1 MNWHKNLVEKSLK
14 SFGMSSYQG
23 MWSAFIKGVLIT
35 CILFY
40 FIDYNKNSDDNKIKF
55 EIEYSEKFQED
66 GFDGRLLLMIS
77 NDNRAEPRFQI
88 NDSHNTQMIFGV
100 DVESWDANQK
110 VVIDSEAIG
119 YPIKSTKEIQEGE
132 YYVQAFLH
140 KYETFN
146 LSTGYS
152 VKLPMDQGE
161 GQKWNISP
169 KNLYSTPKKI
179 KIKNSA
185 TISISLDN
193 EIPPIEPAEDTEF
206 IKHVKIKSEM
216 LSKFWGRDMY
226 LQANVLV
233 PHGFNQK
240 SNTRYP
246 LMIFHGHFPNTF
258 RGFRTEPPTAPEED
272 TIYNSRFGITG
283 YQYIQE
289 KEAYDLYKNWIS
301 DDFPRFLAIEIQH
314 QNPYYDDSYAVNS
327 ANIGPYGDAITYELI
342 PHVEKLFNGVGEPWG
357 RFLYGGST
365 GGWESLAAQ
374 VFYPKEYNGC
384 FAACPD
390 PIDFRAFT
398 VVNIYEDDNA
408 YYHEGSFRKTLRAG
422 MRDGKGIIKNHLI
435 QINQRESV
443 LGSKGRSGDQ
453 WDIWQA
459 VYSPSGEDGYPKP
472 IWDRETGKID
482 KDVAKYWKE
491 NYDLSYIMKRD
502 WDKIGKDLEGKIHIY
517 CGDMDNYYLNN
528 AVVLT
533 EEFLESTTDPYYNG
547 EVDYGDMAEHCW
559 NGDHENPNHISRLRY
574 NTMYIPK
581 IKERL
586 RKTAPKNHNLENWGF

>member
-1 MNWHKNLVEKSLK
+1 MNWYNNLFDKKKFKFFS
-14 SFGMSSYQG
+14 
-23 MWSAFIKGVLIT
+23 FIKGIIFT
-35 CILFY
+35 SILFLC
-40 FIDYNKNSDDNKIKF
+40 IDYYKSNGDNKIKF
-55 EIEYSEKFQED
+55 EIDYSNEFQVD
-66 GFDGRLLLMIS
+66 GFDGRVLLMIS
-77 NDNRAEPRFQI
+77 NNNNAEPRFQI
-88 NDSHNTQMIFGV
+88 NDNHNTQMIFGIDV
-100 DVESWDANQK
+100 DSWNANEKIIIDA
-110 VVIDSEAIG
+110 EAFG
-119 YPIKSTKEIQEGE
+119 YPVKSINDIEEGE
-132 YYVQAFLH
+132 YYVQALLH

-146 LSTGYS
+146 LSTGYT
-152 VKLPMDQGE
+152 VKLPKDQGE

-179 KIKNSA
+179 KIKKSN
-185 TISISLDN
+185 TIHITLDN
-193 EIPPIEPAEDTEF
+193 EIPPIEPAKDTEY
-206 IKHVKIKSEM
+206 IKHIKIKSEM
-216 LSKFWGRDMY
+216 LSEFWGRDMY

-233 PHGFNQK
+233 PHGFDKK
-240 SNTRYP
+240 SKTRYP
-246 LMIFHGHFPNTF
+246 LMIFHGHFPYTF
-258 RGFRTEPPTAPEED
+258 RGFRTTQPSAPEED

-283 YQYIQE
+283 YKYIQE
-289 KEAYDLYKNWIS
+289 KEAYDLYNNWIS
-301 DDFPRFLAIEIQH
+301 NDFPRFLAIEIQH

-342 PHVEKLFNGVGEPWG
+342 PHVEKLFNGVGEAWG

-374 VFYPKEYNGC
+374 VLYPKEYNGC

-398 VVNIYEDDNA
+398 VVNLYEDDNA
-408 YYHEGSFRKTLRAG
+408 YYHEGSNRKTLRAG

-435 QINQRESV
+435 QINQRESA

-482 KDVAKYWKE
+482 KEVAEYWKE

-502 WDKIGKDLEGKIHIY
+502 WDKIGKDLEGKINIY

-533 EEFLESTTDPYYNG
+533 EEFLESTSDPYYNG

-559 NGDHENPNHISRLRY
+559 NGDQENPNHISRLRY

-581 IKERL
+581 IRERL
-586 RKTAPKNHNLENWGF
+586 KKTAPKNNNLKNWGI

>member
-1 MNWHKNLVEKSLK
+1 MKNKTLNYFNSN
-14 SFGMSSYQG
+14 SYER
-23 MWSAFIKGVLIT
+23 SYILSVKRILIVLISF
-35 CILFY
+35 ILFY
-40 FIDYNKNSDDNKIKF
+40 CSEKKNYNKTKF
-55 EIEYSEKFQED
+55 EITYPEKFSEN
-66 GFDGRLLLMIS
+66 GYDGRLLLMIS
-77 NDNRAEPRFQI
+77 NNNNAEPRFQI
-88 NDSHNTQMIFGV
+88 NDNHHTQIIFGI
-100 DVESWDANQK
+100 DVESWKSGETQ
-110 VVIDSEAIG
+110 IFDSNVYG
-119 YPIKSTKEIQEGE
+119 YPIKSIGNLKEGE

-146 LSTGYS
+146 LSTGYK
-152 VKLPMDQGE
+152 VKLPKDQGE

-169 KNLYSTPKKI
+169 KNLYSTPKKVKISKSGTI
-179 KIKNSA
+179 KL
-185 TISISLDN
+185 SLEN
-193 EIPPIEPAEDTEF
+193 EISPIEPIKDSKY

-216 LSKFWGRDMY
+216 LSKFWGRDMF

-233 PHGFNQK
+233 PHNFNK
-240 SNTRYP
+240 NSKVKYP

-258 RGFRTEPPTAPEED
+258 RGFRTEPPAAPKKD

-283 YQYIQE
+283 YKYIQE

-301 DDFPRFLAIEIQH
+301 DDFPRFIAIEIQH

-327 ANIGPYGDAITYELI
+327 ANLGPYGDAITYELI
-342 PHVEKLFNGVGEPWG
+342 PHVENLFNGVGEGWG

-365 GGWESLAAQ
+365 GGWEALAVQ
-374 VFYPKEYNGC
+374 VFYPSEYNGC

-398 VVNIYEDDNA
+398 VVNIYEDENA
-408 YYHEGSFRKTLRAG
+408 YYHKSDYKKTLRAG
-422 MRDGKGIIKNHLI
+422 MRDGKGIIKSHLI
-435 QINQRESV
+435 DMNHREMV

-459 VYSPSGEDGYPKP
+459 VFSPAGDDGYPKP
-472 IWDRETGKID
+472 IWDKKTGKID
-482 KDVAKYWKE
+482 KYVAEYWKE
-491 NYDLSYIMKRD
+491 NYDLSYILERD
-502 WDKIGKDLEGKIHIY
+502 WNKIGNDLIGKLHIY

-533 EEFLESTTDPYYNG
+533 EEFLESTKNPYYEG
-547 EVDYGDMAEHCW
+547 EVDYGNLAEHCW

-574 NTMYIPK
+574 NTMYLPK

-586 RKTAPKNHNLENWGF
+586 KKTAPKNHNLINWGI

>member
-1 MNWHKNLVEKSLK
+1 MNWHKNLVDKTLK
-14 SFGMSSYQG
+14 SFGITSYQG
-23 MWSAFIKGVLIT
+23 MWIAFIKGIIVTWL
-35 CILFY
+35 LFL
-40 FIDYNKNSDDNKIKF
+40 FIDYYKGNDDNKIKF
-55 EIEYSEKFQED
+55 EIDYSNKFQEN
-66 GFDGRLLLMIS
+66 GFDGRILLMIS
-77 NDNRAEPRFQI
+77 NNNNAEPRFQI
-88 NDSHNTQMIFGV
+88 NDNHNTQMIFGIDV
-100 DVESWDANQK
+100 DSWNANEKIIIDA
-110 VVIDSEAIG
+110 EAFG
-119 YPIKSTKEIQEGE
+119 YPIKSINDIEEGE
-132 YYVQAFLH
+132 YYVQALLH

-146 LSTGYS
+146 LSTGYT
-152 VKLPMDQGE
+152 VKLPKDQGE

-179 KIKNSA
+179 KIKKSQ
-185 TISISLDN
+185 TINITLDN
-193 EIPPIEPAEDTEF
+193 EIPPIEPAKDTEY
-206 IKHVKIKSEM
+206 IKHIKIKSEM

-233 PHGFNQK
+233 PHGFDKK
-240 SNTRYP
+240 SKTRYP
-246 LMIFHGHFPNTF
+246 LMIFHGHFPYTF
-258 RGFRTEPPTAPEED
+258 RGFRTTPPTAPEED

-283 YQYIQE
+283 YKYIQQ
-289 KEAYDLYKNWIS
+289 KEAYDLYNTWTS
-301 DDFPRFLAIEIQH
+301 NDFPRFLAIEIQH

-342 PHVEKLFNGVGEPWG
+342 PHVEKLFNGVGEAWG

-374 VFYPKEYNGC
+374 VLYPKEYNGC

-398 VVNIYEDDNA
+398 VVNLYEDDNA
-408 YYHEGSFRKTLRAG
+408 YYHEGSNRKTLRAG

-435 QINQRESV
+435 QINQRESA

-482 KDVAKYWKE
+482 KEVAEYWKE

-502 WDKIGKDLEGKIHIY
+502 WDKIGKDLEGKINIY

-533 EEFLESTTDPYYNG
+533 EEFLESTTNPYYNG

-559 NGDHENPNHISRLRY
+559 NGDQENPNHISRLRY

-581 IKERL
+581 IRDRL
-586 RKTAPKNHNLENWGF
+586 KKTAPKNNNLKNWGI

>member
-1 MNWHKNLVEKSLK
+1 MNWYKNLFDKKKFKFFS
-14 SFGMSSYQG
+14 
-23 MWSAFIKGVLIT
+23 FIKGIIFT
-35 CILFY
+35 SILFLC
-40 FIDYNKNSDDNKIKF
+40 IDYYKSNGDNKIKF
-55 EIEYSEKFQED
+55 EIDYSNEFQDD
-66 GFDGRLLLMIS
+66 GFDGRVLLMIS
-77 NDNRAEPRFQI
+77 NNNNAEPRFQI
-88 NDSHNTQMIFGV
+88 NDNHNTQMIFGIDV
-100 DVESWDANQK
+100 DSWNANEKIIIDA
-110 VVIDSEAIG
+110 EAFG
-119 YPIKSTKEIQEGE
+119 YPIKSINDIEEGE
-132 YYVQAFLH
+132 YYVQALLH

-146 LSTGYS
+146 LSTGYT
-152 VKLPMDQGE
+152 VKLPKDQGE

-179 KIKNSA
+179 KIKKSK
-185 TISISLDN
+185 TINITLEN
-193 EIPPIEPAEDTEF
+193 EIPPIEPAKDTEY
-206 IKHVKIKSEM
+206 IKHIKIKSEM

-233 PHGFNQK
+233 PHGFDKK
-240 SNTRYP
+240 SKTRYP
-246 LMIFHGHFPNTF
+246 LMIFHGHFPYTF
-258 RGFRTEPPTAPEED
+258 RGFRTTPPTAPEED

-283 YQYIQE
+283 YKYIQQ
-289 KEAYDLYKNWIS
+289 KEAYDLYNTWTS
-301 DDFPRFLAIEIQH
+301 NDFPRFLAIEIKH

-342 PHVEKLFNGVGEPWG
+342 PHVEKLFNGVGEAWG

-374 VFYPKEYNGC
+374 VLYPKEYNGC

-398 VVNIYEDDNA
+398 VVNLYEDDNA
-408 YYHEGSFRKTLRAG
+408 YYHEGSNRKTLRAG

-435 QINQRESV
+435 QINQRESA

-482 KDVAKYWKE
+482 KEVAEYWKE

-502 WDKIGKDLEGKIHIY
+502 WDKIGKDLEGKINIY

-533 EEFLESTTDPYYNG
+533 EEFLESTTNPYYNG

-559 NGDHENPNHISRLRY
+559 NGDQENPNHISRLRY

-581 IKERL
+581 IRDRL
-586 RKTAPKNHNLENWGF
+586 KKTAPKNNNLKNWGI

>member
-1 MNWHKNLVEKSLK
+1 MKNKTLNYFNSN
-14 SFGMSSYQG
+14 SYERSYIL
-23 MWSAFIKGVLIT
+23 SAKRILIVLISF
-35 CILFY
+35 ILFY
-40 FIDYNKNSDDNKIKF
+40 CSEKKNYNKTKF
-55 EIEYSEKFQED
+55 EITYPEKFSEN
-66 GFDGRLLLMIS
+66 GYDGRLLLMIS
-77 NDNRAEPRFQI
+77 NNSNAEPRFQI
-88 NDSHNTQMIFGV
+88 NDSHHTQIIFGI
-100 DVESWDANQK
+100 DVESWKSVETQ
-110 VVIDSEAIG
+110 IFDSNVYG
-119 YPIKSTKEIQEGE
+119 YPIKSIGNLKEGE

-146 LSTGYS
+146 LSTGYK
-152 VKLPMDQGE
+152 VKLPKDQGE

-169 KNLYSTPKKI
+169 KNLYSTPKKVKISKSGAI
-179 KIKNSA
+179 KI
-185 TISISLDN
+185 SLEN
-193 EIPPIEPAEDTEF
+193 EISPIEPIKDSKY

-216 LSKFWGRDMY
+216 LSKFWGRDMF

-233 PHGFNQK
+233 PHNFNKK
-240 SNTRYP
+240 SKVKYP

-258 RGFRTEPPTAPEED
+258 RGFRTEPPTAPKKD

-283 YQYIQE
+283 YKYIQE

-301 DDFPRFLAIEIQH
+301 DDFPRFIAIEIQH

-327 ANIGPYGDAITYELI
+327 ANLGPYGDAITYELI
-342 PHVEKLFNGVGEPWG
+342 PHVENLFNGVGEGWG

-365 GGWESLAAQ
+365 GGWEALAVQ
-374 VFYPKEYNGC
+374 VFYPSEYNGC

-398 VVNIYEDDNA
+398 VVNIYEDENA
-408 YYHEGSFRKTLRAG
+408 YYHKSDYKKTLRAG
-422 MRDGKGIIKNHLI
+422 MRDGKGIIKSHLI
-435 QINQRESV
+435 DMNHREMV

-459 VYSPSGEDGYPKP
+459 VFSPAGDDGYPKP
-472 IWDRETGKID
+472 IWDKKTGKID
-482 KDVAKYWKE
+482 KYVAEYWKE
-491 NYDLSYIMKRD
+491 NYDLSYILERD
-502 WDKIGKDLEGKIHIY
+502 WNKIGNDLIGKLHIY

-533 EEFLESTTDPYYNG
+533 EEFLESTKNPYYEG
-547 EVDYGDMAEHCW
+547 EVDYGNLAEHCW

-574 NTMYIPK
+574 NTMYLPK

-586 RKTAPKNHNLENWGF
+586 KKTAPKNHNLINWGI

>member
-1 MNWHKNLVEKSLK
+1 MNWYKNLVDKKFKFFS
-14 SFGMSSYQG
+14 
-23 MWSAFIKGVLIT
+23 FIKGIIFT
-35 CILFY
+35 SILFLC
-40 FIDYNKNSDDNKIKF
+40 IDYYNGNDDNKIKF
-55 EIEYSEKFQED
+55 EIDYSNEFQDD
-66 GFDGRLLLMIS
+66 GFDGRVLLMIS
-77 NDNRAEPRFQI
+77 NNNNAEPRFQI
-88 NDSHNTQMIFGV
+88 NDNHNTQMIFGIDV
-100 DVESWDANQK
+100 DSWNANEKIIIDA
-110 VVIDSEAIG
+110 EAFG
-119 YPIKSTKEIQEGE
+119 YPVKSINDIEEGE
-132 YYVQAFLH
+132 YYVQALLH

-146 LSTGYS
+146 LSTGYT
-152 VKLPMDQGE
+152 VKLPKDQGE

-179 KIKNSA
+179 KIKKSN
-185 TISISLDN
+185 TIHITLDN
-193 EIPPIEPAEDTEF
+193 EIPPIEPAKDTEY
-206 IKHVKIKSEM
+206 IKHIKIKSEM
-216 LSKFWGRDMY
+216 LSEFWGRDMY

-233 PHGFNQK
+233 PHGFDKK
-240 SNTRYP
+240 SKTRYP
-246 LMIFHGHFPNTF
+246 LMIFHGHFPYTF
-258 RGFRTEPPTAPEED
+258 GGFRTTQPSAPEED

-283 YQYIQE
+283 YKYIQE
-289 KEAYDLYKNWIS
+289 KEAHDLYNNWIS
-301 DDFPRFLAIEIQH
+301 NDFPRFLAIEIQH

-342 PHVEKLFNGVGEPWG
+342 PHVEKLFNGVGEAWG

-374 VFYPKEYNGC
+374 VLYPKEYNGC

-398 VVNIYEDDNA
+398 VVNLYEDDNA
-408 YYHEGSFRKTLRAG
+408 YYHEGSNRKTLRAG

-435 QINQRESV
+435 QINQRESA

-482 KDVAKYWKE
+482 KEVAEYWKE

-502 WDKIGKDLEGKIHIY
+502 WDKIGKDLEGKINIY

-559 NGDHENPNHISRLRY
+559 NGDQENPNHISRLRY

-581 IKERL
+581 IRDRL
-586 RKTAPKNHNLENWGF
+586 KKTAPKNNNLKNWGI

>member
-77 NDNRAEPRFQI
+77 NNNRAEPRFQI

-100 DVESWDANQK
+100 DVESWDANK
-110 VVIDSEAIG
+110 KIVIDSEAIG
-119 YPIKSTKEIQEGE
+119 YPIKSIKEIQEGE

-146 LSTGYS
+146 LSTGYT

-179 KIKNSA
+179 KIKNSS

-193 EIPPIEPAEDTEF
+193 EIPPIEPERDTEF
-206 IKHVKIKSEM
+206 IKHVKIRSEM

-233 PHGFNQK
+233 PHGFDEK

-258 RGFRTEPPTAPEED
+258 RGFRTVPPTAPEKD

-301 DDFPRFLAIEIQH
+301 NDFPRFLAIEIQH

-435 QINQRESV
+435 QINKRESV

-482 KDVAKYWKE
+482 KDVANYWKE

-586 RKTAPKNHNLENWGF
+586 RKTAPKNHNLENWNI

>member
-55 EIEYSEKFQED
+55 EIEYSEKFQEE

-233 PHGFNQK
+233 PHGFDQK

-374 VFYPKEYNGC
+374 VLYPKEYNGC

>member
-23 MWSAFIKGVLIT
+23 MWSAFIKGVVIT
-35 CILFY
+35 CIIFY
-40 FIDYNKNSDDNKIKF
+40 FIDYDKNSDDNKIKF

-77 NDNRAEPRFQI
+77 NNNKDEPRFQI

-119 YPIKSTKEIQEGE
+119 YPIKSIKEIQEGE

-146 LSTGYS
+146 LSTGYT

-179 KIKNSA
+179 KIKNSS

-193 EIPPIEPAEDTEF
+193 EIPPIEPAKDTDF

-233 PHGFNQK
+233 PHGFDEK

-258 RGFRTEPPTAPEED
+258 RGFRTVPPTAPEKD

-301 DDFPRFLAIEIQH
+301 NDFPRFLAIEIQH

-374 VFYPKEYNGC
+374 VLYPKEYNGC

-459 VYSPSGEDGYPKP
+459 VYSPSGDDGYPKP

-482 KDVAKYWKE
+482 KDVANYWKE

-586 RKTAPKNHNLENWGF
+586 RKTAPKNNNLENWGI

>member
-1 MNWHKNLVEKSLK
+1 MKNKTLNYFNSNSYEKSYIL
-14 SFGMSSYQG
+14 
-23 MWSAFIKGVLIT
+23 SAKRILIVLISF
-35 CILFY
+35 ILFY
-40 FIDYNKNSDDNKIKF
+40 CSEKKNYNKTKF
-55 EIEYSEKFQED
+55 EITYPEKFSEN
-66 GFDGRLLLMIS
+66 GYDGRLLLMIS
-77 NDNRAEPRFQI
+77 NNSNAEPRFQI
-88 NDSHNTQMIFGV
+88 NDSHHTQIIFGI
-100 DVESWDANQK
+100 DVESWKSGETQ
-110 VVIDSEAIG
+110 IFDSNVYG
-119 YPIKSTKEIQEGE
+119 YPIKSIGNLKEGE

-146 LSTGYS
+146 LSTGYK
-152 VKLPMDQGE
+152 VKLPKDQGE

-169 KNLYSTPKKI
+169 KNLYSTPKKVKISKSGTI
-179 KIKNSA
+179 KI
-185 TISISLDN
+185 SLEN
-193 EIPPIEPAEDTEF
+193 EISPIKPIKDSKY

-216 LSKFWGRDMY
+216 LSKFWGRDMF

-233 PHGFNQK
+233 PHNFNK
-240 SNTRYP
+240 NSKVKYP

-258 RGFRTEPPTAPEED
+258 RGFRTEPPAAPKKD

-283 YQYIQE
+283 YKYIQE

-301 DDFPRFLAIEIQH
+301 DDFPRFIAIEIQH

-327 ANIGPYGDAITYELI
+327 ANLGPYGDAITYELI
-342 PHVEKLFNGVGEPWG
+342 PHVENLFNGVGEGWG

-365 GGWESLAAQ
+365 GGWEALAVQ
-374 VFYPKEYNGC
+374 VFYPSEYNGC

-398 VVNIYEDDNA
+398 VVNIYEDENA
-408 YYHEGSFRKTLRAG
+408 YYHKSDYKKTLRAG
-422 MRDGKGIIKNHLI
+422 MRDGKGIIKSHLI
-435 QINQRESV
+435 DMNHREMV

-459 VYSPSGEDGYPKP
+459 VFSPAGDDGYPKP
-472 IWDRETGKID
+472 IWDKKTGKID
-482 KDVAKYWKE
+482 KYVAEYWKE
-491 NYDLSYIMKRD
+491 NYDLSYILERD
-502 WDKIGKDLEGKIHIY
+502 WNKIGNDLIGKLHIY

-533 EEFLESTTDPYYNG
+533 EEFLESTKNPYYEG
-547 EVDYGDMAEHCW
+547 EVDYGNLAEHCW

-574 NTMYIPK
+574 NTMYLPK

-586 RKTAPKNHNLENWGF
+586 KKTAPKNHNLINWGI

>member
-14 SFGMSSYQG
+14 SLGMSSYQG
-23 MWSAFIKGVLIT
+23 MWSAFIKGVVIT
-35 CILFY
+35 SILFY

-77 NDNRAEPRFQI
+77 NNNRAEPRFQI

-100 DVESWDANQK
+100 DVESWDANK
-110 VVIDSEAIG
+110 KIVIDSEAIG
-119 YPIKSTKEIQEGE
+119 YPIKSIKEIQEGE

-146 LSTGYS
+146 LSTGYT

-179 KIKNSA
+179 KIKNSS

-193 EIPPIEPAEDTEF
+193 EIPPIEPERDTEF
-206 IKHVKIKSEM
+206 IKHVKIRSKM
-216 LSKFWGRDMY
+216 LSEFWGRDMY

-233 PHGFNQK
+233 PYGFDEK

-258 RGFRTEPPTAPEED
+258 RGFRTVPPTAPEKD

-283 YQYIQE
+283 YKYIQE

-301 DDFPRFLAIEIQH
+301 KDFPRFLAIEIQH

-374 VFYPKEYNGC
+374 VLYPKEYNGC

-408 YYHEGSFRKTLRAG
+408 YYHEGSFRKTFRAG

-435 QINQRESV
+435 QINKRESV

-482 KDVAKYWKE
+482 KDVANYWKE

-502 WDKIGKDLEGKIHIY
+502 WDKIGKHLEGKIHIY

-586 RKTAPKNHNLENWGF
+586 RKTAPKNHNLENWGI